1 MNWPLSY
8 REGQFSPAEA
18 AAIAGLSLTLQRDWR
33 SQGHLRPRT
42 SGRAKFSPRELAE
55 MRIMVALR
63 SLGLSLPERRA
74 IAEQA
79 ASSVLYMALSD
90 YPGSLAV
97 EAPDRGGADR
107 GDRYLKALDRGTDGR
122 HLNQLS
128 GLEEA
133 PYFYVLLQGRR
144 GDLRYDLQEP
154 ALEPSV
160 EASGLVNLQATAAR
174 LAEAAKRPLF
184 TLLVPMEF
192 K

>member
-1 MNWPLSY
+1 MDWPLSY
-8 REGQFSPAEA
+8 REGQFTPAEA

-42 SGRAKFSPRELAE
+42 SGHAKFSPRELAE

-63 SLGLSLPERRA
+63 SLGLSLPDGRI
-74 IAEQA
+74 IAEKA
-79 ASSVLYMALSD
+79 ASSVLYMALD
-90 YPGSLAV
+90 HPGALAV
-97 EAPDRGGADR
+97 EAPDRGGAER
-107 GDRYLKALDRGTDGR
+107 GERYLKALDRQPDGR

-128 GLEEA
+128 GLEGA
-133 PYFYVLLQGRR
+133 PYFYVLLRGRR

-154 ALEPSV
+154 ALDPSV

-184 TLLVPMEF
+184 TLLVPVGF

>member
-42 SGRAKFSPRELAE
+42 SGQAKFSPRELAE

-63 SLGLSLPERRA
+63 SLGLSLPDGRV
-74 IAEQA
+74 IAEKA
-79 ASSVLYMALSD
+79 ASSVLYMALDHS
-90 YPGSLAV
+90 GALTV
-97 EAPDRGGADR
+97 EPPDHGGAER
-107 GDRYLKALDRGTDGR
+107 GERYLKALDRGTDGR

-128 GLEEA
+128 GLEDA
-133 PYFYVLLQGRR
+133 PYLYVLLQGRR
-144 GDLRYDLQEP
+144 GDLRHDLQEP
-154 ALEPSV
+154 ALDPSV
-160 EASGLVNLQATAAR
+160 EAYGLVNLQATAVL
-174 LAEAAKRPLF
+174 LASNAKRSLF
-184 TLLVPMEF
+184 TLLVPTGF